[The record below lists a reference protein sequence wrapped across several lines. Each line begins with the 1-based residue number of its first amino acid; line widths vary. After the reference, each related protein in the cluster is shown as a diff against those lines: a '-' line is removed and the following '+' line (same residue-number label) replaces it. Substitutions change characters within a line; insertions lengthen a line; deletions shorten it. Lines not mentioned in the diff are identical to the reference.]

1 MDHADGLL
9 VQVVESFIV
18 VCHVPRLLFFAF
30 LSDLFGSVDFLPV
43 IRAVLMIIL
52 GIVPFHDLVI
62 PIHIPLRS
70 ILSILLLDLPFFQP
84 KIIKPVEFLELNV
97 RSLQV
102 YLVQFHRKQ
111 LIEYALKVISFYQQK
126 ICPFR

>member
-9 VQVVESFIV
+9 VQVVESLIV

-30 LSDLFGSVDFLPV
+30 LSDLFSSVDFLPV

-52 GIVPFHDLVI
+52 MIVAFHDLVI

-84 KIIKPVEFLELNV
+84 KIIKPV
-97 RSLQV
+97 
-102 YLVQFHRKQ
+102 
-111 LIEYALKVISFYQQK
+111 
-126 ICPFR
+126 